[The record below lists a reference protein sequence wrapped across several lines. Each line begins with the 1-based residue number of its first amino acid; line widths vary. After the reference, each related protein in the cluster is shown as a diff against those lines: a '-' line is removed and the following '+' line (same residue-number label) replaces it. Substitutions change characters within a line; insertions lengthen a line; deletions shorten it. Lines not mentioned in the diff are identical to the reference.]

1 MSIKRANQRI
11 FAGFHIHL
19 CKHSRAIKIHM
30 LYTVQ
35 NVYKHVDNVDNLLA
49 EELFSNIYNV
59 SGPHSYQQVAGSTF
73 FQKKFFNF

>member
-19 CKHSRAIKIHM
+19 CKHSMAIKIHM

-49 EELFSNIYNV
+49 KKLFTNIYNV
-59 SGPHSYQQVAGSTF
+59 SGTHSYQQVALCTIF
-73 FQKKFFNF
+73 K